1 MKPAYFGKRKYFA
14 HLRRLHGP
22 AIWRILSKRKVASRA
37 VVIIDI
43 RNQLAPE
50 RNLIQDDGACFIL
63 HLIRQ
68 LVCKVH
74 EIHDDALGWGE
85 RRAIG
90 PSVVQTGD
98 AWH

>member
-1 MKPAYFGKRKYFA
+1 MLSELESEYRTLY
-14 HLRRLHGP
+14 
-22 AIWRILSKRKVASRA
+22 AIGQGGVLGA
-37 VVIIDI
+37 
-43 RNQLAPE
+43 L
-50 RNLIQDDGACFIL
+50 DGACFIL
-63 HLIRQ
+63 HLIPQ

-98 AWH
+98 AWHWLEQLAVALFLRTSRRCGGEPRSRVQPPAM